1 MKKKAISLLLALVLC
16 MGMTVPALAAEKIKE
31 ITITVPGLDGFK
43 SIGVYPDTWEQFET
57 TVEGLTITMKN
68 APSEYWYRLEPNSTY
83 GNERYI
89 FLVQED
95 FRVSTNHLLTAT
107 ETASISTYF
116 PDSAWEPS
124 KTISFENKY
133 NRYWNTELGCALYQ
147 YSIWFT
153 SDGFWNDD
161 TYGKQIT
168 ITFAYV
174 SPEGILDL
182 DAPGNEYE
190 KADYEYDGIIDNND
204 GTGGLP
210 RMVIPSRAPDKHGF
224 ESRSTAELAVGNTA
238 TPVHP
243 IAEVPSSWAAEFVSS
258 AIADGL
264 VPEGLQ
270 GKYTQAATRAEFCAL
285 AVALYETATGD
296 EITGREQFDDT
307 TDVNVE
313 KMAYLAVVNGVGEKK
328 FAPGEKLTREQA
340 ATMLSRLANAMG
352 KPLDGQAATFA
363 DSDSASVWA
372 AESIG
377 QMQAT
382 GVMSGVGNNT
392 FAPKSDYTREQ
403 SIITMTRLFEIV
415 K

>member
-1 MKKKAISLLLALVLC
+1 M
-16 MGMTVPALAAEKIKE
+16 
-31 ITITVPGLDGFK
+31 
-43 SIGVYPDTWEQFET
+43 
-57 TVEGLTITMKN
+57 
-68 APSEYWYRLEPNSTY
+68 
-83 GNERYI
+83 
-89 FLVQED
+89 
-95 FRVSTNHLLTAT
+95 
-107 ETASISTYF
+107 
-116 PDSAWEPS
+116 
-124 KTISFENKY
+124 
-133 NRYWNTELGCALYQ
+133 
-147 YSIWFT
+147 
-153 SDGFWNDD
+153 
-161 TYGKQIT
+161 
-168 ITFAYV
+168 
-174 SPEGILDL
+174 DL

-224 ESRSTAELAVGNTA
+224 ESRSTAGLAVGNTV

-243 IAEVPSSWAAEFVSS
+243 IAEVPSSWAVEFVSS

-270 GKYTQAATRAEFCAL
+270 GKYTQATTRAEFCAL

-313 KMAYLAVVNGVGEKK
+313 KMAYLAVVNGVGENK

-340 ATMLSRLANAMG
+340 AAMLSRLANAMG
-352 KPLDGQAATFA
+352 KPLTAGTSTFA
-363 DSDSASVWA
+363 DTGSLSSWA
-372 AESIG
+372 VEPVG

-382 GVMSGVGNNT
+382 GVMTGVGENT